1 MSLNNIQS
9 LIFLILDERQ
19 ESRQRLVTAWQ
30 NYCETG
36 DHLDPSS
43 PIKRTVRIPSV
54 DDEDVLPLPDGAF
67 TTNIGLDMVVVV
79 TKVCIVFQQLE
90 TAFEKQEL
98 SVPSEIYLLFE
109 VEVEAI

>member
-1 MSLNNIQS
+1 MIRN
-9 LIFLILDERQ
+9 LIFQLDDRQ
-19 ESRQRLVTAWQ
+19 EARQRLVTAWQ

-43 PIKRTVRIPSV
+43 PIKRSVRIPSV

-79 TKVCIVFQQLE
+79 TKVIIAYPTLFFVSFYW
-90 TAFEKQEL
+90 
-98 SVPSEIYLLFE
+98 SSEILG
-109 VEVEAI
+109 INW

>member
-1 MSLNNIQS
+1 MIRN
-9 LIFLILDERQ
+9 LIFQLDDRQ
-19 ESRQRLVTAWQ
+19 EARQRLVTAWQ

-43 PIKRTVRIPSV
+43 PIKRSVRIPSV

-79 TKVCIVFQQLE
+79 TKVIIAYPTLFFVSFYWSLE
-90 TAFEKQEL
+90 IL
-98 SVPSEIYLLFE
+98 GINW
-109 VEVEAI
+109 

>member
-1 MSLNNIQS
+1 MDH
-9 LIFLILDERQ
+9 LDDRQ

-79 TKVCIVFQQLE
+79 TKVRMIEMSDGV
-90 TAFEKQEL
+90 
-98 SVPSEIYLLFE
+98 LLNPFRE
-109 VEVEAI
+109 DRFRLN

>member
-1 MSLNNIQS
+1 MVSIRS
-9 LIFLILDERQ
+9 DDRQ

-79 TKVCIVFQQLE
+79 TKV
-90 TAFEKQEL
+90 
-98 SVPSEIYLLFE
+98 
-109 VEVEAI
+109 

>member
-1 MSLNNIQS
+1 MPY
-9 LIFLILDERQ
+9 FLLLKLDDRQ

-79 TKVCIVFQQLE
+79 TKVIIVLLYTTNAIAALTNVHIRFE
-90 TAFEKQEL
+90 TF
-98 SVPSEIYLLFE
+98 
-109 VEVEAI
+109 